1 VRISSKHEQAGYVT
15 PQARPCC
22 RNCTFMTGE
31 ENGLNQVTYWS
42 CRKHGFEVRTGGI
55 CPDHPRA
62 ASVPGV
68 ASPVRGPRLTARQV
82 DRSPVWGHGDQVE
95 ASPEWGGADQVDDS
109 LEWGVADQIDEASP
123 GRYLRGNS
131 PEALRAR
138 GGLTVAQHRRKMV
151 LELIAY
157 EEASS
162 DPQLLRAAAF
172 RRRSLGMEPR
182 A

>member
-1 VRISSKHEQAGYVT
+1 MRLIPKHQLVGYVT

-62 ASVPGV
+62 AAVPGV
-68 ASPVRGPRLTARQV
+68 ASPLRGSSAVALQV
-82 DRSPVWGHGDQVE
+82 ERSPAWGSGDQDDE
-95 ASPEWGGADQVDDS
+95 SPEWGDVDLVDQMQAGAA
-109 LEWGVADQIDEASP
+109 WP
-123 GRYLRGNS
+123 GRGNDA
-131 PEALRAR
+131 EGMRAR
-138 GGLTVAQHRRKMV
+138 GGLTVAQHRRQLTMR
-151 LELIAY
+151 LIAN
-157 EEASS
+157 EEASG

>member
-1 VRISSKHEQAGYVT
+1 MRLILKHQQAGYVT

-22 RNCTFMTGE
+22 RNCAFMTGE

-62 ASVPGV
+62 STAPGV
-68 ASPVRGPRLTARQV
+68 ASPVRGPHPVSLQV
-82 DRSPVWGHGDQVE
+82 EPSPTRGDADQVE
-95 ASPEWGGADQVDDS
+95 QSPEWGCVDQ
-109 LEWGVADQIDEASP
+109 A
-123 GRYLRGNS
+123 
-131 PEALRAR
+131 EALRRR

-151 LELIAY
+151 LEMIAN
-157 EEASS
+157 EEASG

-172 RRRSLGMEPR
+172 RRRSLGLPTREAEQER
-182 A
+182 ACLQ

>member
-1 VRISSKHEQAGYVT
+1 MRLIPKHQQAGYVT

-22 RNCTFMTGE
+22 RNCQFMTGE

-55 CPDHPRA
+55 CPDHLRA
-62 ASVPGV
+62 ATAPGV
-68 ASPVRGPRLTARQV
+68 ASPLRGPRLISHQV
-82 DRSPVWGHGDQVE
+82 EQSPMRGDVDQVE
-95 ASPEWGGADQVDDS
+95 HSPEWGEIDQ
-109 LEWGVADQIDEASP
+109 A
-123 GRYLRGNS
+123 
-131 PEALRAR
+131 EALRRR

-151 LELIAY
+151 LEMIAS
-157 EEASS
+157 EEASD

-172 RRRSLGMEPR
+172 RRRSLGLEPR

>member
-1 VRISSKHEQAGYVT
+1 
-15 PQARPCC
+15 
-22 RNCTFMTGE
+22 MTGE

-62 ASVPGV
+62 ASAPGV
-68 ASPVRGPRLTARQV
+68 ASPVRGPRAIAHQV
-82 DRSPVWGHGDQVE
+82 EQSPVRGHDDQAE
-95 ASPEWGGADQVDDS
+95 QSPEWGDVDQVDGAQHFAA
-109 LEWGVADQIDEASP
+109 WP
-123 GRYLRGNS
+123 GRGNDAESLRK
-131 PEALRAR
+131 R
-138 GGLTVAQHRRKMV
+138 GGLTVAQHSRQMV
-151 LELIAY
+151 LQMIAA
-157 EEASS
+157 EEASG

>member
-1 VRISSKHEQAGYVT
+1 
-15 PQARPCC
+15 
-22 RNCTFMTGE
+22 MTGE

-62 ASVPGV
+62 SSAPGV
-68 ASPVRGPRLTARQV
+68 ASPLRGPRAV
-82 DRSPVWGHGDQVE
+82 VHQVE
-95 ASPEWGGADQVDDS
+95 QSPEWGSADQVDESPD
-109 LEWGVADQIDEASP
+109 WGEISQA
-123 GRYLRGNS
+123 
-131 PEALRAR
+131 EALRRR

-151 LELIAY
+151 LEMIAR

>member
-1 VRISSKHEQAGYVT
+1 MRLIPKHQQAGYVT

-22 RNCTFMTGE
+22 RNCSFMTGE

-62 ASVPGV
+62 STAPGV
-68 ASPVRGPRLTARQV
+68 ASPLRGPRPAVHQV
-82 DRSPVWGHGDQVE
+82 ERSPVWGGANQVE
-95 ASPEWGGADQVDDS
+95 ESPEWGGIDQ
-109 LEWGVADQIDEASP
+109 A
-123 GRYLRGNS
+123 
-131 PEALRAR
+131 EALRRR

-151 LELIAY
+151 LEMIAN
-157 EEASS
+157 EEASG

>member
-1 VRISSKHEQAGYVT
+1 MRLIPKHQQAGYVT
-15 PQARPCC
+15 PQLRPCC
-22 RNCTFMTGE
+22 RNCSFMTGE

-42 CRKHGFEVRTGGI
+42 CRKHRFEVRTGGI

-62 ASVPGV
+62 ASAPGV
-68 ASPVRGPRLTARQV
+68 ASPLRGPRAVAHQV
-82 DRSPVWGHGDQVE
+82 EQSPVRGDAYQVE
-95 ASPEWGGADQVDDS
+95 PSPEWGEVDQ
-109 LEWGVADQIDEASP
+109 A
-123 GRYLRGNS
+123 
-131 PEALRAR
+131 EALRRR

-151 LELIAY
+151 LEMIAH
-157 EEASS
+157 EEASD

>member
-1 VRISSKHEQAGYVT
+1 MRLIPKHQQAGYVT

-62 ASVPGV
+62 AAVPGI
-68 ASPVRGPRLTARQV
+68 ASPLRGPRAVALQV
-82 DRSPVWGHGDQVE
+82 EQSPVWGADDLDDE
-95 ASPEWGGADQVDDS
+95 SPEWGGADQV
-109 LEWGVADQIDEASP
+109 EQAPAGAVWP
-123 GRYLRGNS
+123 GRGNDAES
-131 PEALRAR
+131 MRKR
-138 GGLTVAQHRRKMV
+138 GGLTVAQHSRQLV
-151 LELIAY
+151 LQLIAN
-157 EEASS
+157 EEASG
-162 DPQLLRAAAF
+162 DPQLLRAAVF
-172 RRRSLGMEPR
+172 RRRSMGMEPR

>member
-1 VRISSKHEQAGYVT
+1 
-15 PQARPCC
+15 
-22 RNCTFMTGE
+22 MTGE

-62 ASVPGV
+62 ATAPGV
-68 ASPVRGPRLTARQV
+68 ASPVRGPRAV
-82 DRSPVWGHGDQVE
+82 AHQVE
-95 ASPEWGGADQVDDS
+95 QSPEWGDDDQVEQAQAGDVWS
-109 LEWGVADQIDEASP
+109 G
-123 GRYLRGNS
+123 RGNDA
-131 PEALRAR
+131 EGMRKR
-138 GGLTVAQHRRKMV
+138 GGLTVAEHSRRMV
-151 LELIAY
+151 LQMIAS
-157 EEASS
+157 EEASG

>member
-1 VRISSKHEQAGYVT
+1 MRLIPKHQQAGYVT
-15 PQARPCC
+15 PQSRPCC
-22 RNCTFMTGE
+22 RNCSFMTGE

-62 ASVPGV
+62 VSAPGV
-68 ASPVRGPRLTARQV
+68 ASPVRGPRATAHQV
-82 DRSPVWGHGDQVE
+82 ERSPVWGDDDQVE
-95 ASPEWGGADQVDDS
+95 QSPEWGQPDQVDGAQHFAA
-109 LEWGVADQIDEASP
+109 WP
-123 GRYLRGNS
+123 GRGNDAEGLRK
-131 PEALRAR
+131 R
-138 GGLTVAQHRRKMV
+138 GGLTVAQHSRQMV
-151 LELIAY
+151 LQMIEF
-157 EEASS
+157 EEASG

>member
-1 VRISSKHEQAGYVT
+1 MRLIPKHQQAGYVT

-22 RNCTFMTGE
+22 RNCQFMTGE

-62 ASVPGV
+62 ASAPGV
-68 ASPVRGPRLTARQV
+68 AFPLRGSQRNGILVVPLEQSPAWGVSDQDDESPARGISSQAET
-82 DRSPVWGHGDQVE
+82 
-95 ASPEWGGADQVDDS
+95 SPEWGCVDQD
-109 LEWGVADQIDEASP
+109 
-123 GRYLRGNS
+123 
-131 PEALRAR
+131 EALRRR

-151 LELIAY
+151 LEMIAS
-157 EEASS
+157 EEASG

-172 RRRSLGMEPR
+172 RRRSLGLEPR